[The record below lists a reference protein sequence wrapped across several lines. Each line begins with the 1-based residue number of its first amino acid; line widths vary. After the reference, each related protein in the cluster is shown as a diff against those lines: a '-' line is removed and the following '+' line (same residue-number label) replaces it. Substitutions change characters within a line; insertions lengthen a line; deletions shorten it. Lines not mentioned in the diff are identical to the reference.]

1 MKSDLNCDLFN
12 SIDLT
17 SGFDSFLSRIGLTGE
32 THYDIAD
39 VLALSSEL
47 FMPLKLFKLKVG
59 KSSSKL
65 GFWVIMSAHVFF
77 LFLYDEFLVDWNVNL
92 V

>member
-1 MKSDLNCDLFN
+1 MNSILSGLSIFVVPLLFLGDLIITFLKSDLNCDLFN

-17 SGFDSFLSRIGLTGE
+17 SGFDSFLNRIGLTGE

-47 FMPLKLFKLKVG
+47 FMPLKLFKLKIG

-65 GFWVIMSAHVFF
+65 GF
-77 LFLYDEFLVDWNVNL
+77 
-92 V
+92 